1 MGRGSVCGRSRGK
14 TSGNFM
20 TISALAYSMHSS
32 SAEGYF
38 VIIRENDFV
47 DIAVVLGDSVTVFRV
62 ADSGGKVS

>member
-1 MGRGSVCGRSRGK
+1 
-14 TSGNFM
+14 M